1 MTRLTRTFLAATL
14 LAAGAPTALMHAESP
29 SWIWAEATAK
39 PNQKVYFRKT
49 FEVNP
54 RDTVR
59 LYAASDDNMTVYV
72 NGKEVLKGAGWDKIQ
87 VKDLSPFT
95 ANGKNVIAVEA
106 GNGSND
112 KAGLL
117 VKVMVETPKG
127 NREVVTDGSWKQ
139 SDKADEGW
147 KNADFSDK
155 AWKPAF
161 VVAKLGEG
169 PWKKVNDDT
178 LAQAADLKKPEATAV
193 KDIKLKEGFKVE
205 LLYSV
210 PMAEQGSWVATC
222 FDDKGRLIVSDQ
234 YGKLYRVTLP
244 ALGGKATDTKVEAI
258 PAEIGEAQGLVYAF
272 GSLYAITNSDKY
284 PRGLWRIQDTNGD
297 DQFDKVEQLRAF
309 PNKGGEHGPH
319 AVVVGPD
326 GKSLYCIVGNQ
337 TPITELNSSRVPQH
351 WAEDR
356 LLDPLIGR
364 GFMREVMAPGGWV
377 AKTDPEGKT
386 WELICTGFRN
396 EYDAAFNKDGDLFTF
411 DADMEWDFSVPW
423 YRPTRVCHVLSGGEF
438 GWRSLSKKWPVR
450 WEDSLPPTVDIGPGS
465 PTGVAFGYG
474 AKAFP
479 QKYQD
484 AFYICDWSYGKMY
497 AVHLKKS
504 GAGYTADFEEFMAA
518 QPLPLTD
525 VLISPK
531 DGAMYVTIGGRRVQS
546 GLYRVTYSG
555 DTAAKA
561 PAMTKTG
568 TGTLSLKE
576 LQAATV
582 ETKTVGF
589 DGAAGTADSTEA
601 LHKLRRELE
610 AYHKVDAKAVD
621 FAWPHLGHEDRF
633 IRFAA
638 RIAVEHQPVESWKD
652 RALNE
657 TNPRASLTALMALAR
672 SGKGDKALLPQILAS
687 LDKIDFATLKGLDRE
702 TYVRDYYLALSRFG
716 EPEGALKEK
725 TAAKLSKL
733 FPTSDPWLNVDLTEV
748 LTYLG
753 DAAFLPKAVAL
764 VDTAP
769 TQEEQIAHAMS
780 LRFAK
785 NGWTPELRERFFKWV
800 CLRAPTYKGGASFSL
815 FMQDI
820 RKDAELGLTDAEK
833 VALKPILEAK
843 PDIKMPQFTFTP
855 RSFVKNYTMADLDH
869 LLGVGLEG
877 GRKFENG
884 RNLFGQATCFACH
897 RFGQEGGAIGPDL
910 TSVAGKYSVRDLLV
924 HIVEPSKEISD
935 QYGQLEVTLNDGSK
949 VFGRIMNLAG
959 DRITLNINMMD
970 PNATQAVDRKLVKSM
985 EQSKVS
991 MMPPGLLNTLS
1002 ESDILDLMAYLLSKG
1017 NKEDPMFK

>member
-1 MTRLTRTFLAATL
+1 MIRMFRPLLIAAACM
-14 LAAGAPTALMHAESP
+14 AAGLLSSLYAESP
-29 SWIWAEATAK
+29 SWIWSAEKAK
-39 PNQKVYFRKT
+39 PNQHVRFRKT

-59 LYAASDDNMTVYV
+59 LYAACDDSMTVYV
-72 NGKEVLKGAGWDKIQ
+72 NGKEVAKVKGWQQIQ
-87 VKDLSPFT
+87 VKDLSPLT
-95 ANGKNVIAVEA
+95 TNGKNVVAVHGVNG
-106 GNGSND
+106 GNEQ
-112 KAGLL
+112 AGLL
-117 VKVMVETPKG
+117 LKILIETPKG
-127 NREVVTDGSWKQ
+127 NREVVSDTTWKQ
-139 SDKADEGW
+139 IEKAPEGW
-147 KNADFSDK
+147 EKTDFDDK
-155 AWKPAF
+155 AWAPAV

-169 PWKKVNDDT
+169 PWKKVDEAK
-178 LAQAADLKKPEATAV
+178 LAAAANLKTPVATAV
-193 KDIKLKEGFKVE
+193 KDIKIKEGFKVQ

-210 PMAEQGSWVATC
+210 PMATQGSWVATC

-234 YGKLYRVTLP
+234 YGKLYRVTMP
-244 ALGGKATDTKVEAI
+244 ALDGKAEDTKVEEI
-258 PAEIGEAQGLVYAF
+258 PAEIGEAQGLLYAF

-284 PRGLWRIQDTNGD
+284 PRGLWRIKDTDGD
-297 DQFDKVEQLRAF
+297 DKFDKVEQLRAF
-309 PNKGGEHGPH
+309 VNKGGEHGPH
-319 AVVVGPD
+319 AVVLSPD

-337 TPITELNSSRVPQH
+337 TPVTEVDSSRVPQH

-356 LLDPLIGR
+356 LLAPLIGR

-377 AKTDPEGKT
+377 AKTDPDGKS

-396 EYDAAFNKDGDLFTF
+396 QYDAAFNKEGDLFTF

-423 YRPTRVCHVLSGGEF
+423 YRPTRVCHVMSGGEY

-465 PTGVAFGYG
+465 PTGVGFGYG
-474 AKAFP
+474 AKFP

-546 GLYRVTYSG
+546 GLYRVTHTG
-555 DTAAKA
+555 DTAAKGA
-561 PAMTKTG
+561 PAPIKIG
-568 TGTLSLKE
+568 GGKLSLKE

-582 ETKTVGF
+582 
-589 DGAAGTADSTEA
+589 GTQSISFGGEA
-601 LHKLRRELE
+601 TGPDLHKLRREIE
-610 AYHKVDAKAVD
+610 AFHKTDAKALEFV
-621 FAWPHLGHEDRF
+621 WPHLGSEDRF

-638 RIAVEHQPVESWKD
+638 RIAVEHQPLDTWKD
-652 RALNE
+652 KALNE
-657 TNPRASLTALMALAR
+657 SNPRAALTALMALCR
-672 SGKGDKALLPQILAS
+672 SGKGDKALLPQVLAA
-687 LDKIDFATLKGLDRE
+687 LEKIEFSKLKPADQE
-702 TYVRDYYLALSRFG
+702 TYVRDYYLAFCRFG
-716 EPEGALKEK
+716 EPEEALRQK
-725 TAAKLSKL
+725 TAAKLSAL
-733 FPTSDPWLNVDLTEV
+733 FPTHDAWLDVDLTEV
-748 LTYLG
+748 LTFLG
-753 DAAFLPKAVAL
+753 DAAFLPKAIDIL
-764 VDTAP
+764 DKAP
-769 TQEEQIAHAMS
+769 TQEEQIGHAMS

-785 NGWTPELRERFFKWV
+785 AGWTPELRERFFKWV
-800 CLRAPTYKGGASFSL
+800 CLRAPTYKGGASFGL

-820 RKDAELGLTDAEK
+820 RKDAEAGLSEAEK
-833 VALKPILEAK
+833 VALKPVLEAK
-843 PDIKMPQFTFTP
+843 PDIQAPQFTFTP
-855 RSFVKNYTMADLDH
+855 RNFVKNYTMADLDH

-877 GRKFENG
+877 GRNFSNG
-884 RNLFGQATCFACH
+884 RNLFGQASCFACH

-910 TSVAGKYSVRDLLV
+910 SSVAGKYSVRDLLV
-924 HIVEPSKEISD
+924 HIIEPSKEISD
-935 QYGQLEVTLNDGSK
+935 QYGQLEVTLNDDSK

-959 DRITLNINMMD
+959 DRITLNINMYD
-970 PNATQAVDRKLVKSM
+970 PNATQAVDRKLIKTM

-1002 ESDILDLMAYLLSKG
+1002 ETDILDLMAYLLSKG